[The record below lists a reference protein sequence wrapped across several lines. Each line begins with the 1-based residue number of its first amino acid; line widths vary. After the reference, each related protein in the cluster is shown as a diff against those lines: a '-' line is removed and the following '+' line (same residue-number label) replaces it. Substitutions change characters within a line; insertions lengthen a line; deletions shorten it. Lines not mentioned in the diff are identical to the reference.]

1 MGHYDSSRT
10 RVVPVFSRLY
20 CIDPTGRSWLQSL
33 VDLPS
38 RAGRVEAS
46 VGSSPLR
53 DALWWPREKR
63 LMPPTSL
70 LGWLIE
76 NVKGPTTNDAWGD
89 GKVRRKREAL
99 IRGDRTVIAE
109 ALKRLEKVRGERDWA
124 ILEGPSQPDV
134 FLETDE
140 VVVVIEGKRTESSPT
155 TATAW
160 MPVRHQ
166 MLRHLDGAWEIRGSR
181 SVYGFF
187 IVEGAPERPGD
198 IHKCGRTSRKP
209 LSRQRRSPGVC
220 RIGRAKSKGGS
231 PRHSWASRL
240 GRRCAPNLIFQRR
253 C

>member
-1 MGHYDSSRT
+1 
-10 RVVPVFSRLY
+10 
-20 CIDPTGRSWLQSL
+20 
-33 VDLPS
+33 
-38 RAGRVEAS
+38 
-46 VGSSPLR
+46 
-53 DALWWPREKR
+53 
-63 LMPPTSL
+63 MPPTSL

-160 MPVRHQ
+160 KPVRHQ

-198 IHKCGRTSRKP
+198 IPQVWEDFAKTTVSAEALARSLPHRTREE
-209 LSRQRRSPGVC
+209 QRRIAEAFLGVTTWQ
-220 RIGRAKSKGGS
+220 AV
-231 PRHSWASRL
+231 
-240 GRRCAPNLIFQRR
+240 CAQFDIPKEVLIDTVG
-253 C
+253 